1 MKTLLLAFL
10 FLPIILIPQTKRA
23 ITVED
28 LWKMK
33 RVGAFELSSDGK
45 MIVFE
50 LSNYNMD
57 ENKSNTDIYIMGSD
71 GNNIH
76 PLKNSDKNE
85 TQPKFT
91 PDSKKVSYIKDGQIW
106 LCNTDGGDEE
116 KLTDVY
122 TQVNDYKWSLDGKK
136 ILFASSVYPD
146 CKDQESN
153 KKKDEE
159 KEKNP
164 VKAKIITG
172 LMYRYW
178 NDWRDDKR
186 SHLFLFDLGKK
197 DYLDLILNSQS
208 DVPPVDLGSTDDYT
222 FSPDNSEIVLTMNK
236 TKVVALSTNNN
247 VFVGKVADVTKNG
260 PTAFKQISVN
270 KGDNFHPFYSPD
282 GKYIASLAMERP
294 GFEADK
300 KNIILYNLSSGAGKI
315 LTDKFNLSVDDII
328 WSPDSKSIYF
338 VSENEIYSSIFKL
351 DIVSGEIKM
360 LLKEHINTLLS
371 ISPDG
376 KLLYF
381 KQQRTDL
388 PDEIFSMN
396 NDGSNVKQ
404 LTHVNAELLSGLEMN
419 PVETFWCEGAD
430 KTKIESILIKPPF
443 FDPNKKYPVIFLV
456 HGGPQGHW
464 EDDFHYRW
472 NQQLF
477 ASKGYVV
484 VSPNPRGSTGYG
496 QKFTDEISGDWGGK
510 PYTDL
515 MNSFDYAINNFKF
528 IDKNNQFSA
537 GASYG
542 GYMEN
547 WMEGHTTRFN
557 AVVSHDGVFN
567 TESEF
572 GTTEELWFPIWE
584 FKGAPWQNRKLYD
597 KWSPHMYIQNA
608 KTPMLVVQGGM
619 DFRVPEEQAFQ
630 LFTSLQVLGV
640 ESKLLYFPNAF
651 HFVTKPQDSRLWW
664 NTIFDWFEKHKK

>member
-50 LSNYNMD
+50 LSSYNMD

-106 LCNTDGGDEE
+106 LCNTDGSGEE

-376 KLLYF
+376 KVLYF
-381 KQQRTDL
+381 KQQRTNL

-430 KTKIESILIKPPF
+430 QTKIESILIKPPF